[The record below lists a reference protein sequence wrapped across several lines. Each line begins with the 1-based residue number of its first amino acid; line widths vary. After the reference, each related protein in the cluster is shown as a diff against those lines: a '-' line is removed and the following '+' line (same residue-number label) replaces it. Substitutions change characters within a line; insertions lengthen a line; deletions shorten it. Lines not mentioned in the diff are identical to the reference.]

1 LVSPPIVPLA
11 RRMDHIAPF
20 HVMELLA
27 KGRAH
32 EARGRSIV
40 HMEIGEPD
48 FPAAEPIVRATAQAL
63 QEGRTHYTPAV
74 GLPVLREA
82 IAQWY
87 AERCAVEVDPQR
99 VVVTPGASG
108 ALQLIFG
115 VLVDPADRVLMTDPG
130 YPCNRHFVRLFEGKP
145 VGIPVDA
152 TSGYQLTPELVEQ
165 TWTPQT
171 RAVLVGSPAN
181 PTGTLIAPDALERIY
196 QWVTERGGRLIV
208 DEIYHGLVYGHTV
221 RSALAGRSDLFVV
234 NSFSKYFG
242 MTGWRVGWIVAPL
255 GYVRELD
262 KLAQNIFISP
272 ATLSQHAALAA
283 LRPDTVVE
291 LEHRRRLFRE
301 RRDYLVPALRELGL
315 HVAVEPRGAFY
326 VYANCS
332 SLSDNSFRLAEDLL
346 ELAGVAVTPGIDFG
360 VHRAHQHLRFA
371 YTTSLPN
378 LQEGVGRIRR
388 FLDAR
393 CFVDRGG

>member
-255 GYVRELD
+255 GYVREARPEHLH
-262 KLAQNIFISP
+262 LACDAFSARGTSGSAAGYRGRAGASP
-272 ATLSQHAALAA
+272 PALSGTPRLSGAGSARA
-283 LRPDTVVE
+283 RPS
-291 LEHRRRLFRE
+291 RRRRAPGCFLRLRQLLFPLGQQLSA
-301 RRDYLVPALRELGL
+301 RRGSPGAGGCGSHARDRLWRSPRPSAPALRL
-315 HVAVEPRGAFY
+315 HDLAAEP
-326 VYANCS
+326 
-332 SLSDNSFRLAEDLL
+332 
-346 ELAGVAVTPGIDFG
+346 PG
-360 VHRAHQHLRFA
+360 
-371 YTTSLPN
+371 
-378 LQEGVGRIRR
+378 GRRENPQ
-388 FLDAR
+388 
-393 CFVDRGG
+393 VP